1 MSDSSDRLPAF
12 LADGSPSLSIGP
24 GTVLG
29 RYRLVEP
36 IGRGGMGEVWKA
48 HDAHLDRVVA
58 IKLLLRGAL
67 GDATSR
73 ERFRRE
79 ALALSR
85 LSHPGVAI
93 VYDFDAQDGHD
104 FLVMEYVPGGT
115 LESRLASG
123 PLPLDLTL
131 DLGAAIADALEN
143 AHGRGVLHRDL
154 KPGNV
159 MLTADGH
166 PKILDFGLAVHLSAG
181 KATGRIT
188 QPGMVVG
195 SLPYMAPEQLFGEAD
210 DTRTDVY
217 ALGAVLFEMVTGQ
230 RPFVKDRTEALMFAI
245 VNTAAPS
252 VRSVR
257 PDAPAEL
264 ERLVAD
270 CLHKDP
276 AHRPAS
282 AALVADTLRRIH
294 EGRPISAPLQAA
306 GDTIRALAVLP
317 FRNVSQDAAQEYFAD
332 GMTEAIISDLAHIQA
347 LRVIS
352 RTSAMKY
359 KGSGLSLPEIA
370 RELNVDA
377 VLEGSALLI
386 GNRVRLSVQLISARA
401 DETLWA
407 ARYDRELEDVLGLQS
422 ELAETVAREIAIKLT
437 PKEATQLAKRAP
449 VNPEAHLEFLRS
461 RHSYFAASPQAV
473 EVGLRHARRAL
484 ELDPTLAP
492 AWSALADCHAFRA
505 LRGMAPPAEAFAEAT
520 AAAMR
525 ALELDPSLADAHAAL
540 GTIRSH
546 SGDLAGGLRSL
557 QKAIELN
564 PGLAAAHDRLGRVLY
579 AYERH
584 PEAIASMN
592 KAVSLDPLSMFIRTG
607 AGDAHYYAREYEKS
621 VLHYRMALELDPR
634 FDGAHTDLARSLEA
648 LGQFAEARAEYE
660 EGRRLSGGVAGPSF
674 GLAHL
679 AVAEGNSAEAR
690 RILAELI
697 EARSRRVVSAWG
709 IAALHASLADVDE
722 AFRWLDVAADER
734 AAGLI
739 LLRVHPR
746 LDPIRSDPRYRPLVR
761 RVGLETPSDA
771 RQVVTG

>member
-1 MSDSSDRLPAF
+1 MA
-12 LADGSPSLSIGP
+12 P

-29 RYRLVEP
+29 RYRLVEL
-36 IGRGGMGEVWKA
+36 IGQGGMGEVWKA
-48 HDAHLDRVVA
+48 HDANLDRVVA
-58 IKLLLRGAL
+58 IKMLRRGAL
-67 GDATSR
+67 GDATAR
-73 ERFRRE
+73 GRFRHE
-79 ALALSR
+79 ARVLSR
-85 LSHPGVAI
+85 LSHPGVAT
-93 VYDFDAQDGHD
+93 VFDFDAQDEYD

-115 LESRLASG
+115 LESRLATG
-123 PLPLDLTL
+123 RLPLDTVLH
-131 DLGAAIADALEN
+131 LGAAIGDALDN
-143 AHGRGVLHRDL
+143 AHRQGILHRDL

-159 MLTADGH
+159 MLTADGQ
-166 PKILDFGLAVHLSAG
+166 PKILDFGLAVLLSGG
-181 KATGRIT
+181 KATGRMTEAGTI
-188 QPGMVVG
+188 VG

-217 ALGAVLFEMVTGQ
+217 ALGVVLFEMVTGQ
-230 RPFVKDRTEALMFAI
+230 CPFVKERPEALMFAI
-245 VNTAAPS
+245 INNAAPT
-252 VRSVR
+252 VRSIR

-264 ERLVAD
+264 DRLLGE
-270 CLHKDP
+270 CLNKDP

-282 AALVADTLRRIH
+282 AAVVGDALRRLR
-294 EGRPISAPLQAA
+294 EGRPVPTATLPVSDA
-306 GDTIRALAVLP
+306 IRAIAVLP
-317 FRNVSQDAAQEYFAD
+317 FRNVSKDPVQEYFAD
-332 GMTEAIISDLAHIQA
+332 GMTEAIISDLAHIRA

-359 KGSGLSLPEIA
+359 KGTELSLPEIA

-377 VLEGSALLI
+377 VLEGSALLL
-386 GNRVRLSVQLISARA
+386 GNRVRLSVQLISART

-422 ELAETVAREIAIKLT
+422 ELAETVAHEIAIKLT
-437 PKEATQLAKRAP
+437 PMEATQLAKRPA

-484 ELDPTLAP
+484 ELDPNLAS

-505 LRGMAPPAEAFAEAT
+505 LRGMAPPAEAFAEGT

-525 ALELDPSLADAHAAL
+525 ALELDPSLAEAHAAL
-540 GTIRSH
+540 GVIRSH
-546 SGDLAGGLRSL
+546 SGDLAGGLRAL
-557 QKAIELN
+557 RKAIELN

-579 AYERH
+579 AYGRH
-584 PEAIASMN
+584 EEAIAAMN

-607 AGDAHYYAREYEKS
+607 AGDAHYFAREYEKS
-621 VLHYRMALELDPR
+621 VVHYRMALELDPR

-648 LGQFAEARAEYE
+648 LGRFDEARAEYE

-679 AVAEGNSAEAR
+679 ETASGNTAEAR
-690 RILAELI
+690 RILAELT

-709 IAALHASLADVDE
+709 IAALHASLGDVDE
-722 AFRWLDVAADER
+722 AFRWLDIAIEER
-734 AAGLI
+734 AAGMI

-746 LDPIRSDPRYRPLVR
+746 LDPIRSDPRYGALVR
-761 RVGLETPSDA
+761 RLGLESSA
-771 RQVVTG
+771 G